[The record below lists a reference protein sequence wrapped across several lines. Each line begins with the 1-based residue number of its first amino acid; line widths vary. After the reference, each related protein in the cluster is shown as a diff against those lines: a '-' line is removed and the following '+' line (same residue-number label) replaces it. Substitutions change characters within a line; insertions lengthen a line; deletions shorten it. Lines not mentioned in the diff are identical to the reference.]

1 MRLVFMGTPDFAVPC
16 LEAVLSAGHE
26 VAAVYSQPD
35 KPVGRKQEI
44 RPTPVKACA
53 LAHGLEVRQPAS
65 LRSPE
70 EVERL
75 RETAPDCVV
84 VVAYGKL
91 IPADMLA
98 LPPKGFLNVHGSLLP
113 RYRGAAPIQWAVI
126 NGDTVTGVTTML
138 LDEGMDTGAIL
149 EKAETPIGAEETS
162 GELFDRLSVLGAK
175 LLVST
180 LEKWERGDLTPLP
193 QDESLATHA
202 PILKKEMAR
211 LDFSRSAQS
220 LCCSV
225 RGFSPWP
232 VAYTT
237 LEGKR
242 LKIYSAAVGGAT
254 SAPVGALLQQGE
266 TLAVACGDGRT
277 LELRELQ
284 LEGGRRMTAAEWLK
298 GRPVVPGTTLGNQ

>member
-16 LEAVLSAGHE
+16 LEAVLAAGHE

-65 LRSPE
+65 LRTPE

-75 RETAPDCVV
+75 RQTAPDCVV

-91 IPADMLA
+91 IPAEMLA

-126 NGDTVTGVTTML
+126 NGDAVTGVTTML

-149 EKAETPIGAEETS
+149 EKAETPIGAEETA
-162 GELFDRLSVLGAK
+162 GELFDRLSALGAE

-180 LEKWERGDLTPLP
+180 LDKWERGGLTPVP
-193 QDESLATHA
+193 QEERLATHA
-202 PILKKEMAR
+202 PILRKEMAK
-211 LDFSRSAQS
+211 LDFSLPAERLS
-220 LCCSV
+220 CRV

-232 VAYTT
+232 VAYTS

-242 LKIYSAAVGGAT
+242 LKIYAAAVGGKTASPPGT
-254 SAPVGALLQQGE
+254 LLQNGE
-266 TLAVACGDGRT
+266 SLAVACGDGRT

-284 LEGGRRMTAAEWLK
+284 LEGGRRMSAAEWVK
-298 GRPVVPGTTLGNQ
+298 GRPVAPGTILGNE

>member
-1 MRLVFMGTPDFAVPC
+1 MLKLRDQKLFQKKLQEEMARQGFDALILTSPDAIYYSTGYASSFLYTTYQTGYCMSLV
-16 LEAVLSAGHE
+16 
-26 VAAVYSQPD
+26 
-35 KPVGRKQEI
+35 
-44 RPTPVKACA
+44 
-53 LAHGLEVRQPAS
+53 PAS
-65 LRSPE
+65 GE
-70 EVERL
+70 CEVIMMEMERQ
-75 RETAPDCVV
+75 TAEAQLKDVV
-84 VVAYGKL
+84 IHTYPTW
-91 IPADMLA
+91 IYID
-98 LPPKGFLNVHGSLLP
+98 
-113 RYRGAAPIQWAVI
+113 
-126 NGDTVTGVTTML
+126 
-138 LDEGMDTGAIL
+138 DEGMDTGAIL

-162 GELFDRLSVLGAK
+162 GELFDRLSVLGAE

-211 LDFSRSAQS
+211 LDFSHSAQS

-254 SAPVGALLQQGE
+254 SAPAGALLQQGE

>member
-16 LEAVLSAGHE
+16 LEAVLAAGHE

-65 LRSPE
+65 LRTPE

-75 RETAPDCVV
+75 RQTAPDCVV

-113 RYRGAAPIQWAVI
+113 RYRGAAPIQWAVV
-126 NGDTVTGVTTML
+126 NGDAVTGVTTML

-149 EKAETPIGAEETS
+149 ETAETPIGAEETA
-162 GELFDRLSVLGAK
+162 GELFDRLSALGAE

-180 LEKWERGDLTPLP
+180 LDKWERGGLTPVP
-193 QDESLATHA
+193 QEESLATHA
-202 PILKKEMAR
+202 PIIRKEMAK
-211 LDFSRSAQS
+211 LDFSLPAERLS
-220 LCCSV
+220 CRV

-232 VAYTT
+232 VAYTS

-242 LKIYSAAVGGAT
+242 LKIYAAAVGGKTASPPGT
-254 SAPVGALLQQGE
+254 LLQNGD

-284 LEGGRRMTAAEWLK
+284 LEGGRRMSAAEWVK
-298 GRPVVPGTTLGNQ
+298 GRPVAPGTILGNE